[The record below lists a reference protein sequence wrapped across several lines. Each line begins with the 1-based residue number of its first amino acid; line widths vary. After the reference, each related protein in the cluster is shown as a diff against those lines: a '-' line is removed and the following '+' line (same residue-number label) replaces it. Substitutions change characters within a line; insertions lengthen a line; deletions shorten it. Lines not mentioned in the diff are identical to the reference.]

1 MRDIWLAHSH
11 EWEKWEEDPGILRNR
26 NKLVILAF
34 ADSNGFLE
42 EERRKLAQSF
52 SKFEIKFMNIKKFLL
67 NELQVSLK
75 FQFEYITI

>member
-34 ADSNGFLE
+34 AYSNSILE

-52 SKFEIKFMNIKKFLL
+52 SKFGIKFMNMLNFVL
-67 NELQVSLK
+67 NELHGFLK
-75 FQFEYITI
+75 FQF